1 MGKLSKA
8 FEKAEAANSTSFN
21 EDSKLELKGG
31 EDFGDS
37 SGLTA
42 RQRTAKEAEKTSKEQ
57 EDLLGDSKKRGSS
70 SLFQRPID
78 PKIIVYHKPDSL
90 AAEHFKVLR
99 ASIFHPPEGREIKSI
114 LITSAMEQE
123 GKTMTVCNLAVSIAQ
138 SVNPYVLVIDADA
151 RRPNVH
157 NMLGMENRI
166 GLTDYLESESNLSNF
181 LQKSPIPKLTVLT
194 AGSQVRNPAEIMTS
208 EKMYSLLE
216 ETRQRYDDRFII
228 VDSPPAILA
237 AETITLS
244 KYVDGV
250 ILVVRYA
257 VSTREAVE
265 EAVNRIGREKILG
278 IVFNA
283 FEVPPRR
290 QSYYRKY
297 GSGYGY
303 GYGT

>member
-8 FEKAEAANSTSFN
+8 FEKAGA
-21 EDSKLELKGG
+21 
-31 EDFGDS
+31 
-37 SGLTA
+37 
-42 RQRTAKEAEKTSKEQ
+42 EAEELNRAESIKKHASEAIAAESSVSKAADQ
-57 EDLLGDSKKRGSS
+57 TPAPKRSPDIQPDS
-70 SLFQRPID
+70 FQRPID
-78 PKIIVYHKPDSL
+78 QKIIVYHKPDSL

-99 ASIFHPPEGREIKSI
+99 ASLFHPPDGKEIRSV
-114 LITSAMEQE
+114 LVTSAMEQE
-123 GKTMTVCNLAVSIAQ
+123 GKTMTACNLAVSIAQ
-138 SVNPYVLVIDADA
+138 SVNPHVLMIDADA
-151 RRPNVH
+151 RRPNIH
-157 NMLGMENRI
+157 NMLGMENKK
-166 GLTDYLESESNLSNF
+166 GLTDYLQADEPLSEF
-181 LQKSPIPKLTVLT
+181 LLKSPVPKLTVLT
-194 AGSQVRNPAEIMTS
+194 AGSRVRNPAELMTS
-208 EKMYSLLE
+208 QKMHALLE

-250 ILVVRYA
+250 ILIVRYA
-257 VSTREAVE
+257 TSTREAVE
-265 EAVNRIGREKILG
+265 EAVTRIGREKILG

-303 GYGT
+303 GA